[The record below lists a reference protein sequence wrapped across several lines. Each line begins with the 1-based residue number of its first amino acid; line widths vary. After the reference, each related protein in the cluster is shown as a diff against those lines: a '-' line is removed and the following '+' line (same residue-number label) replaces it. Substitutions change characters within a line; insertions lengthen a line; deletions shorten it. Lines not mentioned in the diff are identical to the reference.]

1 MSTSRQIRR
10 FQIRKLRT
18 RPFRKRFL
26 PVYPNRIYRA
36 RLSRRWCNWLTQTRR
51 IIRICGC
58 MSRLFRV
65 IVLSC
70 YRVIVYRVSCI
81 VYRVSCYRVSCYRV
95 IVLSFFRLVRP
106 RDVFFGVAS
115 PFRKV
120 SFDYISTLLLSLHLS
135 AKASVEFNLTSFN
148 YKLSVLTALKI
159 RSNGSKNPIVTSLKI
174 VTRFGGWWRHRR
186 RH

>member
-10 FQIRKLRT
+10 FQIRKFRT
-18 RPFRKRFL
+18 RPCRKWFL

-58 MSRLFRV
+58 MSRLYRV

-70 YRVIVYRVSCI
+70 IVYRVSCI
-81 VYRVSCYRVSCYRV
+81 VLSCIVLSCYRV

-115 PFRKV
+115 PSEKWA
-120 SFDYISTLLLSLHLS
+120 SITLLLSSLHLS
-135 AKASVEFNLTSFN
+135 AKASVEFNLTSFI

-174 VTRFGGWWRHRR
+174 VTRFGGWWRHRW